1 MILEIVRGFMGAGII
16 TDSGIKMPIG
26 NMIFNVGDPVYTD
39 GEYAFGH
46 SPERGKFI
54 NYIDVAKELCFKM
67 ALIGNMGNE
76 AKISTFTIKD
86 NKIILVQN
94 EELPINQLI
103 PRFYFSANNKTVG
116 FFHWF
121 YNPIEGYSS
130 YGKINYY
137 FNGNWYSFEHSA
149 EVKDILSQV
158 KTYPY
163 SAEVID
169 LYGASNL
176 PPYDEWPQKETDYY
190 EVDDLGHV
198 CYSMFLKINLQQQ
211 Y

>member
-54 NYIDVAKELCFKM
+54 NFIDAKELCFKL
-67 ALIGNMGNE
+67 ALMGNMGNE
-76 AKISTFTIKD
+76 AKIATFTVRN
-86 NKIILVQN
+86 NKIILVKN
-94 EELPINQLI
+94 EELDITKNV

-116 FFHWF
+116 FFHLF
-121 YNPIEGYSS
+121 YNPIEGPSS

-137 FNGNWYSFEHSA
+137 FNGNWYSLEQSA

-169 LYGASNL
+169 LYSASNL
-176 PPYDEWPQKETDYY
+176 PPYDE
-190 EVDDLGHV
+190 
-198 CYSMFLKINLQQQ
+198 
-211 Y
+211 